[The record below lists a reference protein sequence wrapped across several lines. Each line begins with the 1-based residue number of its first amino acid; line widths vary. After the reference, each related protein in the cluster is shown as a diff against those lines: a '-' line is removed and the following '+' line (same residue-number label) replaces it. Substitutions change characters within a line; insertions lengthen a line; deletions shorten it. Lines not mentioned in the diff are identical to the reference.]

1 MVFVEKTKYCRFY
14 LLRKYQDDCKSN
26 DGVEEKNKTVCC
38 ELKVPTIVSARR
50 GQKGQSK

>member
-26 DGVEEKNKTVCC
+26 NGREKQNSPIQRFVWTKN
-38 ELKVPTIVSARR
+38 PDYI
-50 GQKGQSK
+50 